1 MSDPGAVERNETAGV
16 DSAGED
22 ILRDEDAFVPE
33 EDLVATCELVS
44 GVLALADA
52 LEPVVIGVGAVGAL
66 EPFVDEHVRSVVVE
80 LLAFELAHREARR
93 DELGVVEAGHRAAR
107 AGRRARRTQ
116 CGGGASEDERRV

>member
-1 MSDPGAVERNETAGV
+1 MGDPGAVEGDETAGV
-16 DSAGED
+16 DGAGED
-22 ILRDEDAFVPE
+22 VLGDKDAFVPE
-33 EDLVATCELVS
+33 ENLVAAGELVG

-116 CGGGASEDERRV
+116 RVRRGRE